1 MLAANVVYDREMWD
15 SLVETIKGLSGSS
28 TLVVMA
34 NVQRP
39 KLDAGPFYETL
50 SKEFEMK
57 MLSQS
62 ALHPAFRKH
71 GAYSCF
77 IHLLR
82 RKEASEER
90 KWGSKWDDALT
101 CKIKASNS

>member
-15 SLVETIKGLSGSS
+15 SLVETIEGLSGSS
-28 TLVVMA
+28 TLVVIA

-50 SKEFEMK
+50 WKEFEMK

-62 ALHPAFRKH
+62 ALHPAFRRY

-82 RKEASEER
+82 WKEATKEKAPMMR
-90 KWGSKWDDALT
+90 QLALT
-101 CKIKASNS
+101 